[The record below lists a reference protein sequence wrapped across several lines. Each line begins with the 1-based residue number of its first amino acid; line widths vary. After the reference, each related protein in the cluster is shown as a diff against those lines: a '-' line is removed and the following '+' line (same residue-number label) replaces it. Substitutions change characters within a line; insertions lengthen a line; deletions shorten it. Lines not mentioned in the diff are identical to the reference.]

1 MSTLGVRATD
11 GSEPLRLANASR
23 PVVILGLDPRIHA
36 ATSADERDGARNFC
50 TAAFF
55 GLGHGMDPRVYATE
69 LRSCFALG

>member
-1 MSTLGVRATD
+1 MAD
-11 GSEPLRLANASR
+11 ASP

-36 ATSADERDGARNFC
+36 ATSAEERDGARNVC

-55 GLGHGMDPRVYATE
+55 GWCHGMDRTVYATE